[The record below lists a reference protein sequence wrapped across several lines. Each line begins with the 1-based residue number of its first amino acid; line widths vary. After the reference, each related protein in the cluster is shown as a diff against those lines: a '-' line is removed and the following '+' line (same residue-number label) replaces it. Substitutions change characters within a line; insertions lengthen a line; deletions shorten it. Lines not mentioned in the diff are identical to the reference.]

1 MSGASDKFPSFVSQ
15 PSTMESICG
24 AGDDVLDG
32 GRAGDGGDDIIQAD
46 LAGTYCA
53 VELGMK
59 PLGTR

>member
-1 MSGASDKFPSFVSQ
+1 
-15 PSTMESICG
+15 MESICG

-32 GRAGDGGDDIIQAD
+32 GRAGDGGDDIQAD

>member
-1 MSGASDKFPSFVSQ
+1 
-15 PSTMESICG
+15 MESIYG